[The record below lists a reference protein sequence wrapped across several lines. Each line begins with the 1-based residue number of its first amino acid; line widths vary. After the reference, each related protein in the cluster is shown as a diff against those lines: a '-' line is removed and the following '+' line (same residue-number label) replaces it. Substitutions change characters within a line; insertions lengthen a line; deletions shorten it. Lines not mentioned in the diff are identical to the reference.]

1 MTGSRR
7 AAIAHWLRVMA
18 LAAAVACVPLLAGCA
33 GGGVAAQDSVEADP
47 AFIVRVLPTRPGLD
61 IAGPEVKTGAG
72 EFDAATLGESIPG
85 LAKGAKDGG
94 LRGAATRTWTG
105 PDGARLVAV
114 ASLWDDSEPARAIGG
129 QVARAAV
136 PDGTPWTPSQYGG
149 SQGFRAADARALNVV
164 VGKVSLLVIAE
175 GPIDDE
181 AVLRT
186 VDLMRKATTGDDL
199 EGPVSSG

>member
-1 MTGSRR
+1 M
-7 AAIAHWLRVMA
+7 
-18 LAAAVACVPLLAGCA
+18 AAVACVPLLAGCA

-47 AFIVRVLPTRPGLD
+47 AFVVRVLPTRPGLD
-61 IAGPEVKTGAG
+61 IAGPEVKTGPD
-72 EFDAATLGESIPG
+72 EFDRATLGQAIPG

-94 LRGAATRTWTG
+94 LRAAATRTWTG

-129 QVARAAV
+129 QVAKAAV
-136 PDGTPWTPSQYGG
+136 PGGTPWTPRQYGG
-149 SQGFRAADARALNVV
+149 SQGYRSDTARSLSVV
-164 VGKVSLLVIAE
+164 AGKLSLLVIAA
-175 GPIDDE
+175 GPLDDE

-199 EGPVSSG
+199 EGQVSGG

>member
-1 MTGSRR
+1 MTRSRR
-7 AAIAHWLRVMA
+7 AAIVHRLRVVA
-18 LAAAVACVPLLAGCA
+18 LVAALACVPLLAGCA

-47 AFIVRVLPTRPGLD
+47 AFVVRVLPTRPGLD
-61 IAGPEVKTGAG
+61 IAGPGVSTGSG
-72 EFDAATLGESIPG
+72 EFDRATLGQSIPG

-94 LRGAATRTWTG
+94 LRSAATRTWTG
-105 PDGARLVAV
+105 PNGARLVAV

-136 PDGTPWTPSQYGG
+136 PDGTPWTPTQYGG
-149 SQGFRAADARALNVV
+149 SQGYRSDDARSLNVV

-175 GPIDDE
+175 GPVDDE

-186 VDLMRKATTGDDL
+186 IDLMRKASTNEDL
-199 EGPVSSG
+199 EGAAGG

>member
-1 MTGSRR
+1 MTRSRR
-7 AAIAHWLRVMA
+7 AAIVHRLRVVA
-18 LAAAVACVPLLAGCA
+18 LVAALACVPLLAGCA

-47 AFIVRVLPTRPGLD
+47 AFVVRVLPTRPGLD
-61 IAGPEVKTGAG
+61 IGGPGVSTGSG
-72 EFDAATLGESIPG
+72 EFDRATLGQSIPG

-94 LRGAATRTWTG
+94 LRSAATRTWTG
-105 PDGARLVAV
+105 PNGARLVAV

-136 PDGTPWTPSQYGG
+136 PDGTPWTPTQYGG
-149 SQGFRAADARALNVV
+149 SQGYRSDDARALNVV

-175 GPIDDE
+175 GPVDDE

-186 VDLMRKATTGDDL
+186 IDLMRKASTNEDL
-199 EGPVSSG
+199 EGAGGG